1 MSTSEQA
8 RRTRIIATLGPA
20 SATPAR
26 IEALIRA
33 GVDCFRL
40 NMSHG
45 SHDEHRQLARRVRRA
60 AARLHRHVA
69 LLCDLCGPK
78 IRTGRFRDG
87 AITLADGEEVIVTTR
102 RVLGR
107 PGLIPSQYSGLHR
120 DARRGQRILLDDGR
134 IELRVLAVKGRDI
147 RCRVVHGGL
156 LTDHKGMNLPD
167 TRLSTPAF
175 TRKDREDTDLAIELE
190 ADYLALSFVRERH
203 DLDLLHRHL
212 RRRGAAIPVIAKI
225 EKPEALDNI
234 DDILEHSYG
243 IMIARGDLGIEIP
256 AERVPLVQE
265 RLIHLARSRNRPV
278 IVATQMMES
287 MIENP
292 RPTRAEVADV
302 AIACETSTDCVMLS
316 GETAVGRYP
325 VETVHTMER
334 ILLEVERHQ
343 ASQGRFCPDCPVD
356 LSTARLPVREAVSN
370 AALSLARDLALAAI
384 VVPTRGGTTA
394 RVIAARRPLAP
405 IIAVSTDPHTL
416 RRCALHW
423 GLRAVRAG
431 HEHIS
436 NWHRLLTH
444 LVRHRHCRQGE
455 TALVVSGFHDDPELN
470 EPAMKILRIG

>member
-1 MSTSEQA
+1 MNTRPA

-20 SATPAR
+20 SAAPAQ

-45 SHDEHRQLARRVRRA
+45 EADAHRRLAARVRRISR
-60 AARLHRHVA
+60 RLGRHVA
-69 LLCDLCGPK
+69 LLFDLCGPK

-87 AITLADGEEVIVTTR
+87 GIELRDGERVVLTTR

-107 PGLIPSQYSGLHR
+107 PGLIPSQYAGLHR
-120 DARRGQRILLDDGR
+120 DVHPGERILLDDGR
-134 IELRVLAVKGRDI
+134 IELRVVSVAGRDI
-147 RCRVVHGGL
+147 HARVVHGGW
-156 LTDHKGMNLPD
+156 LTDHKGINLPD

-190 ADYLALSFVRERH
+190 ADFLALSFVRERS
-203 DLDLLHRHL
+203 DLDHLHRHL
-212 RRRGAAIPVIAKI
+212 RRRGADIPVIAKI
-225 EKPEALDNI
+225 EKPEALEHI
-234 DDILEHSYG
+234 DDILDHSYG

-265 RLIHLARSRNRPV
+265 QLIHLARRRNRPV

-302 AIACETSTDCVMLS
+302 AIAAETSTDCVMLS
-316 GETAVGRYP
+316 GETAIGRFP
-325 VETVHTMER
+325 VQTVLTMER

-343 ASQGRFCPDCPVD
+343 VSQGRFCPDCPVD
-356 LSTARLPVREAVSN
+356 LAKTRLPVREAVSN
-370 AALSLARDLALAAI
+370 AVLSLSRDLALDAI

-394 RVIAARRPLAP
+394 RVIAARRPLSP
-405 IIAVSTDPHTL
+405 IHVVSSDTRTL
-416 RRCALHW
+416 RRTALHW
-423 GLRAVRAG
+423 GLHPVQVART
-431 HEHIS
+431 HIR
-436 NWHRLLTH
+436 NWHRLLEH
-444 LVRHRHCRQGE
+444 LVRHRHCRSGG
-455 TALVVSGFHDDPELN
+455 TALVVSGFHDDPALN
-470 EPAMKILRIG
+470 EPAMKILSIP